1 MCYIRADLF
10 HEICNGWKRDEFVQW
25 RNRKKRHRKGINYIR
40 DELKAMSN
48 VDEEEE

>member
-1 MCYIRADLF
+1 MKSAFFFIKYVIAGRGMDLF
-10 HEICNGWKRDEFVQW
+10 SGDIDY
-25 RNRKKRHRKGINYIR
+25 IYYIR

>member
-1 MCYIRADLF
+1 MAGRGMSLF
-10 HEICNGWKRDEFVQW
+10 SGEIEGG
-25 RNRKKRHRKGINYIR
+25 KKDTEKELNYIR

>member
-1 MCYIRADLF
+1 MDLF
-10 HEICNGWKRDEFVQW
+10 SGDTLYITKN
-25 RNRKKRHRKGINYIR
+25 NYIR

>member
-1 MCYIRADLF
+1 MAGRGMSLF
-10 HEICNGWKRDEFVQW
+10 SGEIE
-25 RNRKKRHRKGINYIR
+25 KKRHRKGINYIR